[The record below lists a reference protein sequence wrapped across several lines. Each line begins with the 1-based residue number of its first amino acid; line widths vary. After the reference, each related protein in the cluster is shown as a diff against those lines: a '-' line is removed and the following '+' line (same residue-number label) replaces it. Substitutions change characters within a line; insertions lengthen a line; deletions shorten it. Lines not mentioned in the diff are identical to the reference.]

1 LFAVSFGEG
10 IEQMTLFLGRWWFS
24 VLMLGVLLTIAL
36 ISDPARTVLSSYYYY
51 YYYAMLPFISR

>member
-1 LFAVSFGEG
+1 MRQ
-10 IEQMTLFLGRWWFS
+10 QMTLFLGRWWFS